1 MNLGSA
7 VKRVALFQAAMTTN
21 KKKFNFLMQRGFC
34 TVLLFIPLIVAGG
47 RLVTRVV
54 LNLWNMLES

>member
-1 MNLGSA
+1 MNLVLAA
-7 VKRVALFQAAMTTN
+7 VTADLFQAAMTTN

-54 LNLWNMLES
+54 MNLWNMLES